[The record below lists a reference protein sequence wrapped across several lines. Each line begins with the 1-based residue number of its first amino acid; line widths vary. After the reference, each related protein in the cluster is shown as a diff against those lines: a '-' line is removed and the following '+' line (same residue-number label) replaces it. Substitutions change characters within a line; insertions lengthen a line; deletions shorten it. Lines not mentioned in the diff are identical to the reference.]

1 MLVFG
6 GIFGFW
12 GLIIGPPL
20 MAVLWDLT
28 NDFIAD
34 KENEKLELE
43 KYNLTKEDIND
54 LEILQEATRIVKERR
69 EAQQKVYEQKVK
81 AEEVNS
87 QAVVNTASDKSQQ
100 KQKKDKK
107 IDG

>member
-1 MLVFG
+1 
-6 GIFGFW
+6 
-12 GLIIGPPL
+12 
-20 MAVLWDLT
+20 MALT

-54 LEILQEATRIVKERR
+54 LEILQEATKIVKERR

-87 QAVVNTASDKSQQ
+87 KAVVDMASDDKSQQ
-100 KQKKDKK
+100 KQQKDKK